1 MRFRGAASRGR
12 RRRALQPA
20 ARRPSPEGARRWRV
34 GACGRRRVRGQA
46 RVDHCSRMTEE
57 TAAPLWEVFIRS
69 KRGLSH
75 NHVGS
80 LHAPDAEMALRNA
93 RDVYTRRM
101 EGVSIWVVPSAVI
114 TASSPEEKDS
124 FFDPAADKP
133 YRHPTFYSI
142 PKEVQQL

>member
-1 MRFRGAASRGR
+1 
-12 RRRALQPA
+12 
-20 ARRPSPEGARRWRV
+20 
-34 GACGRRRVRGQA
+34 
-46 RVDHCSRMTEE
+46 MTKEA
-57 TAAPLWEVFIRS
+57 AAPLWEVFIRS

-101 EGVSIWVVPSAVI
+101 EGVSIWVVPSATI
-114 TASSPEEKDS
+114 TASSPDEKDS